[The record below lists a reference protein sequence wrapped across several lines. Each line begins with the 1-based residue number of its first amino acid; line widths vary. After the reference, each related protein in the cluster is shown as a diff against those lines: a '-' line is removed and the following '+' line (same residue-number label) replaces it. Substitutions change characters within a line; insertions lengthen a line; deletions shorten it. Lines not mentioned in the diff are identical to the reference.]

1 MWSRPPPHPLP
12 PYPSNRDVPWFQ
24 IWEMKP
30 HMGSTGLPPT
40 PLPFTPGPP
49 PYPIPQ
55 KVGTLLRETPRAGA
69 RRVIGDRV
77 KLKATSKLPFSYH
90 SN

>member
-1 MWSRPPPHPLP
+1 MVPTSPHPLP

-40 PLPFTPGPP
+40 PYPLPPTT
-49 PYPIPQ
+49 
-55 KVGTLLRETPRAGA
+55 TLPHPAKWNPAERDPAGG
-69 RRVIGDRV
+69 RRV
-77 KLKATSKLPFSYH
+77 SCS
-90 SN
+90 